1 MYTVRCSDLAQYY
14 YCPRKIYFLKTM
26 DVPVQPKPKMK
37 LGKEEEEKER
47 KRFLERK
54 KVFGF
59 DREKIENVEFKTYLE
74 SEEIGLC
81 GIVDT
86 LVTLE
91 DGEKVPIDVKY
102 TDSASVKKHWK
113 KQITSYSLLI
123 EGEYEVE
130 EVSRGVIYFPEQNE
144 PISVDITQE
153 DKEFLLKDIERI
165 RDLIESERV
174 PRKVSE
180 KKCSYCEVKRY
191 CV

>member
-1 MYTVRCSDLAQYY
+1 
-14 YCPRKIYFLKTM
+14 
-26 DVPVQPKPKMK
+26 
-37 LGKEEEEKER
+37 
-47 KRFLERK
+47 
-54 KVFGF
+54 
-59 DREKIENVEFKTYLE
+59 
-74 SEEIGLC
+74 
-81 GIVDT
+81 
-86 LVTLE
+86 
-91 DGEKVPIDVKY
+91 
-102 TDSASVKKHWK
+102 VKKHWK